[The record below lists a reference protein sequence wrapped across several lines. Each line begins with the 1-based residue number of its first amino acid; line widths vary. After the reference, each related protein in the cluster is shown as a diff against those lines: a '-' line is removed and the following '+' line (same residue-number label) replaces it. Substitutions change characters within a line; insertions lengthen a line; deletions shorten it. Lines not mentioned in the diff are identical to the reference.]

1 MLNPN
6 FHHFPELNPM
16 KITSNFINTFVTLSH
31 KSWLLSQLYSKT
43 SPIFSHNIPNFS
55 LPLNNGWFDP
65 SDPSFILAQ
74 HGPPLQSASGRPL
87 VMVPVLSNTAQFNAE
102 TFSQTVASCD
112 FVNLGDLLVGFH
124 RLK

>member
-16 KITSNFINTFVTLSH
+16 KITSKFINAFVTLSH

-43 SPIFSHNIPNFS
+43 SPIIFPIFRYLYNY
-55 LPLNNGWFDP
+55 NGWFDS

-74 HGPPLQSASGRPL
+74 HGPPLHFASGRPL

-112 FVNLGDLLVGFH
+112 FVNLGDFLVGFH